1 MVLFTHA
8 VVGGALGAVT
18 RSHPV
23 LAFFVGF
30 VSHFVLDALPHW
42 DYPLESSR
50 QHESGDHLQGD
61 FVLDHRF
68 LFDLI
73 KIGTD
78 LLLGFVIVYLFF
90 SADILRP
97 STFLTQGTF
106 WGMVG
111 GVLPDFL
118 QFAYYKIKREP
129 LTTLQKFHIKVH
141 TDRRFHGQHI
151 LGPLLQVLFVTIVL
165 VISYFFRS

>member
-8 VVGGALGAVT
+8 VVGGAIGAVT
-18 RSHPV
+18 RTHPV
-23 LAFFVGF
+23 LAFTLGF

-50 QHESGDHLQGD
+50 EHESGDHLKGD
-61 FVLDHRF
+61 FVLNHKF

-78 LLLGFVIVYLFF
+78 LLLGIVIVYLFF
-90 SADILRP
+90 SADILNP
-97 STFLTQGTF
+97 SAFLTQGTF
-106 WGMVG
+106 WGMIG
-111 GVLPDFL
+111 GILPDFL

-129 LTTLQKFHIKVH
+129 LTSLQKFHIRVH
-141 TDRRFHGQHI
+141 TNKRFDGQHI
-151 LGPLLQVLFVTIVL
+151 VGPLLQVLFVV
-165 VISYFFRS
+165 VILLMSLYFGS